1 VARRLDGADGPEII
15 SSMIESIAPAP
26 ASAAAELI
34 APDARPL
41 NPRVFSEIVVHLVRR
56 EMDAEHRM
64 TILGWAWPLV
74 RQLAQLATLVFI
86 FGSVINLHI
95 PHFPVYVFS
104 GLVSWTWF
112 STGIGSAST
121 ALLSERHLVF
131 QPRFP
136 SIVLPIVAITVPLV
150 DVALALPVLLILAS
164 FEGGLHWTLV
174 LLPALV
180 VLQFF
185 LMAGLAWLVAS
196 LSVFFR
202 DIPNLVIVAL
212 QVIFYMS
219 PVFYRLKTVSSHYSR
234 YLKFNPMATV
244 IDGYRAVLLGD
255 VSPSVARFLYVGGVG
270 AVLLVVGLVVFRRQ
284 APSFVDSL

>member
-1 VARRLDGADGPEII
+1 MFEPTVPT
-15 SSMIESIAPAP
+15 PAP
-26 ASAAAELI
+26 PAAELVI
-34 APDARPL
+34 PDARA
-41 NPRVFSEIVVHLVRR
+41 VSVGAFSEIVAHLVRR
-56 EMDAEHRM
+56 AMDAEHRM

-112 STGIGSAST
+112 STGTGSAATS
-121 ALLSERHLVF
+121 LLDERHLVF

-136 SIVLPIVAITVPLV
+136 SIVLPIVAIAVPLV
-150 DVALALPVLLILAS
+150 DVALALPVLLVLAG

-174 LLPALV
+174 LLPAVV
-180 VLQFF
+180 VLQLY
-185 LMAGLAWLVAS
+185 LMSGIAWLVSAA
-196 LSVFFR
+196 SVFFR
-202 DIPNLVIVAL
+202 DVPNVVAVAL

-219 PVFYRLKTVSSHYSR
+219 PVFYRLKSVPSHYGNILR
-234 YLKFNPMATV
+234 LNPMTTV
-244 IDGYRAVLLGD
+244 IEGYRAVLLD
-255 VSPSVARFLYVGGVG
+255 QPAPSFTRFGYVGGVATILFVAG
-270 AVLLVVGLVVFRRQ
+270 FIFFRRR

>member
-1 VARRLDGADGPEII
+1 
-15 SSMIESIAPAP
+15 MIERTTPTP
-26 ASAAAELI
+26 THPAAELVI
-34 APDARPL
+34 PDARA
-41 NPRVFSEIVVHLVRR
+41 VSVAGFSEIVVHLVRR
-56 EMDAEHRM
+56 AMDAEHRM

-112 STGIGSAST
+112 STGTGSAS
-121 ALLSERHLVF
+121 ASLLDERHLVF

-136 SIVLPIVAITVPLV
+136 SIVLPIVAIAVPLV
-150 DVALALPVLLILAS
+150 DVALALPVLLVLAS

-174 LLPALV
+174 LLPAVV
-180 VLQFF
+180 VLQ
-185 LMAGLAWLVAS
+185 LYMMSGIAWLVSAA
-196 LSVFFR
+196 SVFFR
-202 DIPNLVIVAL
+202 DVPNVVAVAL

-219 PVFYRLKTVSSHYSR
+219 PVFYRLKSVPSHYGNI
-234 YLKFNPMATV
+234 LKLNPMTTV
-244 IDGYRAVLLGD
+244 IEGYRAVLLD
-255 VSPSVARFLYVGGVG
+255 QPAPSFIRFGYVG
-270 AVLLVVGLVVFRRQ
+270 VLSTVLVVAGFVFFRRR